1 MRKNRTPLVP
11 PPEDESTQPLLLHL
25 KTPFLDYMSR
35 LRTFYGGASSEQIV
49 ENLVRYA
56 AEKGEHFAPE
66 NYKPFAIDEPTRLRA
81 RVRKAHGR
89 KANGEEGL
97 ESSEP
102 DQPLLEHG
110 E

>member
-1 MRKNRTPLVP
+1 MKRNRTPLVSHP
-11 PPEDESTQPLLLHL
+11 QDESTQLLTLHL

-56 AEKGEHFAPE
+56 AEKREHFIPE
-66 NYKPFAIDEPTRLRA
+66 NYKPFATDEPTRLRA
-81 RVRKAHGR
+81 RVRRAHGGR
-89 KANGEEGL
+89 SDGGEGP

-110 E
+110 A